1 MAGARDGA
9 GAKAPQIARAARRTL
24 IVTCGALAREVL
36 AIIRAN
42 GLEHIEV
49 TAVPA
54 ELHNRPERIPEA
66 VRAKIRAHRA
76 SFDRILVAYADCG
89 TGGLLDQVLAEEGAE
104 RIEGPHC
111 YAFYAGQTDFAAL
124 AEEEPGSFYL
134 TDYLVRHF
142 DTLIIEGLGLDRHP
156 ELRDMYFGNYERVV
170 YLAQTED
177 PALERGARA
186 AADTLGLGYAY
197 CRTGYGELE
206 SFLRAGAACG

>member
-9 GAKAPQIARAARRTL
+9 GAKAPGIARAARRTL

-111 YAFYAGQTDFAAL
+111 YAFYAGQADFAAL

-134 TDYLVRHF
+134 TDYMVRHF

-156 ELRDMYFGNYERVV
+156 ELRDSYFGNYERVV
-170 YLAQTED
+170 YLAQAED

-197 CRTGYGELE
+197 RRTGYGELE
-206 SFLRAGAACG
+206 SFLRAGAA